1 MKKIQLAIVFILCC
15 MLLLSCGQAPKYE
28 KQSFF
33 AMDTMVELRIY
44 SEVENA
50 AEIFA
55 DGKTVVAQIENA
67 LSVTKEGGDTF
78 RLNAAE
84 GAIDDGTEHLIRL
97 IEISEE
103 ISRATGGSFD
113 IRTGALIS
121 LWKQCESEGRLPTE
135 KELSEAVALAK
146 GEISVEGTR
155 VSKSDADM
163 KLDFG
168 AIGKGY
174 AADILV
180 GRLRASGVTC
190 GMISFVS
197 TVTVFGERPAGDFR
211 VAIRRPDTS
220 GEPAGYVTLHDASLS
235 VSGNYERYYEIGGV
249 KYDHILGPETGYP
262 AAEGIESAVVIAE
275 SGAYADAL
283 STAITVMGAE
293 KTQALY
299 ESGQMTFEAA
309 LFMGDEILV
318 TDGFSEN
325 FELADDG
332 YTVVLLSDRY

>member
-1 MKKIQLAIVFILCC
+1 MKKIQLALIT
-15 MLLLSCGQAPKYE
+15 MLSLVLLISCGQASNYE

-33 AMDTMVELRIY
+33 AMDTMVELRFY
-44 SEVENA
+44 STVDHA

-55 DGKTVVAQIENA
+55 GGKAVVSQIENA
-67 LSVTKEGGDTF
+67 ISVTKEGGDTF
-78 RLNAAE
+78 RLNAAD
-84 GAIDDGTEHLIRL
+84 GAINNSAEHLTRL

-103 ISRATGGSFD
+103 ISSATGGSFD
-113 IRTGALIS
+113 IRTGAMIS
-121 LWKQCESEGRLPTE
+121 LWKQCEDEGRLPTE
-135 KELSEAVALAK
+135 EELSAAVALAK
-146 GEISVEGTR
+146 GDIFVEGTR

-197 TVTVFGERPAGDFR
+197 TVTVFGERAAGDFCI
-211 VAIRRPDTS
+211 AIRRPDTS
-220 GEPAGYVTLHDASLS
+220 GELAGYVTLHDASLS

-249 KYDHILGPETGYP
+249 KYDHILDPETGYP
-262 AAEGIESAVVIAE
+262 AEGVESVVVIAE

-299 ESGQMTFEAA
+299 ESGRLTFEAA
-309 LFMGDEILV
+309 LFVGDEILV

-325 FELADDG
+325 FELADNG
-332 YTVVLLSDRY
+332 YTVVLLSDRH